1 MSLFFEKINRIDK
14 PLMRFHKKKRER
26 TQGNKINE
34 RGEIN
39 NQCHRDTKIISEPC
53 EQLFANKLDN
63 IEEIDKFPTKPAN
76 IVLGVNKQFEQTDH

>member
-14 PLMRFHKKKRER
+14 PLMRFPKKKRER
-26 TQGNKINE
+26 AQGNKINE

-39 NQCHRDTKIISEPC
+39 NQCHRDTKIISESC